1 MQKILLPPKEDLE
14 NLLFEKLW
22 SKRKVASHYEVS
34 LPTLFNWMKQ
44 YDLVGKITPQLQAK
58 KRAIT
63 NAAKP
68 KKYDFNKL
76 LKRAIKGEVIKVP
89 GFNSDFLEEYLDEK
103 YGQYGDDDYT
113 EEEFTQDNVQQEN

>member
-1 MQKILLPPKEDLE
+1 MQKIIPPPKEELGD
-14 NLLFEKLW
+14 LLFNKLW
-22 SKRKVASHYEVS
+22 SKKKIAIHYKVNVNVLSR
-34 LPTLFNWMKQ
+34 WMKQ

-76 LKRAIKGEVIKVP
+76 LERAVKGEIIKVP

-103 YGQYGDDDYT
+103 YGQYGDDSED
-113 EEEFTQDNVQQEN
+113 EFAQDNVQ